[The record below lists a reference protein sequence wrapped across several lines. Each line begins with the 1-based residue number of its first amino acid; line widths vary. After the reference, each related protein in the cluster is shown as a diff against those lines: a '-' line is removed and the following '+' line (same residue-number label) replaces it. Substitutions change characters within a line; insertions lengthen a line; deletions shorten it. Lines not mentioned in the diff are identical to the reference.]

1 MASNLHPKLLPQD
14 NWLEKATQVFDH
26 VSSKGNILGSL
37 RKAEVEELVQ
47 TLRGTGQGNKDIDAS
62 LVDPT
67 TEPASREPSMADQ
80 MSLFSLGDP
89 FFDEW
94 IADDGL
100 SGAQVLNLADAL
112 HPGGFHDLMLQF

>member
-1 MASNLHPKLLPQD
+1 
-14 NWLEKATQVFDH
+14 

-37 RKAEVEELVQ
+37 RKAEVEELVK
-47 TLRGTGQGNKDIDAS
+47 TLRGTGHGNKDIDGRM
-62 LVDPT
+62 VDPIT
-67 TEPASREPSMADQ
+67 GPPSREPSVADQ

-100 SGAQVLNLADAL
+100 SGVQVLNLADAL
-112 HPGGFHDLMLQF
+112 HPGGFDDLML

>member
-1 MASNLHPKLLPQD
+1 MASDLHPKLLPQD
-14 NWLEKATQVFDH
+14 NWLEKAMDVFDY

-37 RKAEVEELVQ
+37 RKAEVEELVNI
-47 TLRGTGQGNKDIDAS
+47 LSGTGQGNNNIDGRMIDSITGPPSMESS
-62 LVDPT
+62 LVDHV
-67 TEPASREPSMADQ
+67 
-80 MSLFSLGDP
+80 SLFSLGDP

-112 HPGGFHDLMLQF
+112 CPGGFDDLML